1 MPMDFITPER
11 RVPLRLVAGEGHYE
25 TVIGSVLA
33 AQCSV
38 WIATANLKDLMVHND
53 RTTLRRA
60 RGAPSHHSI
69 LKAFSEMVN
78 QGIELRILHATMPS
92 RCFQKTF
99 DKYRQLVSGGLEL
112 RLCPRVHLKT
122 VIVDGQFLYLGSAN
136 WTGAGLGVKQ
146 AGRRNF
152 EAGIITEDPAL
163 LDQVQAIYENIW
175 CGKECPTCKRR
186 DICSAPL
193 DR

>member
-1 MPMDFITPER
+1 MDFIMPER

-38 WIATANLKDLMVHND
+38 WIATANLKDLMVRND

-60 RGAPSHHSI
+60 RGAPSHRSI
-69 LKAFSEMVN
+69 LEAFAELADQS
-78 QGIELRILHATMPS
+78 IELRILHATMPS
-92 RCFQKTF
+92 RFFRRTF
-99 DKYRQLVSGGLEL
+99 DKHRRLASGGLEL
-112 RLCPRVHLKT
+112 RLCPRVHMKT
-122 VIVDGQFLYLGSAN
+122 VIVDGQLLYLGSAN

-152 EAGIITEDPAL
+152 ELGILTEDAGL
-163 LDQVQAIYENIW
+163 LDQVQAMYEAIW
-175 CGKECPTCKRR
+175 TGKECPACKLREV
-186 DICSAPL
+186 CGAPL